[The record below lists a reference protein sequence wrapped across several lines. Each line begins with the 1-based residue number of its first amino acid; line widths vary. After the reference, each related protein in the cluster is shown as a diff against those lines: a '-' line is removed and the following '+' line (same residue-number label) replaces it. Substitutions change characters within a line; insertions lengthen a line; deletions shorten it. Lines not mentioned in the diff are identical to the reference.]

1 MWALGTGVLDT
12 QIARRDFLK
21 MGAGTAIAFALPGD
35 VLAVGAP
42 RKPIIDFHMHA
53 YPATMKLPAS

>member
-1 MWALGTGVLDT
+1 M